1 MCPIA
6 QPDGHGCP
14 RLVDEAVPGKA
25 AVIDDVVI
33 GLEDAVGE
41 PVVADE
47 LPDVFDRVELGRL
60 RRQRHKGD
68 IVGDVELGRKVPAGL
83 TAEQHGLPASPFGRS
98 RPDAKPWRRY
108 CSAAEQARRRS
119 LEPGK
124 WPRRCRPSAS
134 ADRAV
139 PRGVSR
145 AAPSPGDL
153 VLLSDP
159 GLVLHEGSAV
169 NGLLAVA
176 PPVESKKIQ
185 SVWVRGCPASQL
197 LLRHLTCGRVPTRSR
212 TIMPL

>member
-1 MCPIA
+1 MSRWSGPMCPIA
-6 QPDGHGCP
+6 QADGHDCP

-33 GLEDAVGE
+33 GSEDAVGE

-47 LPDVFDRVELGRL
+47 
-60 RRQRHKGD
+60 
-68 IVGDVELGRKVPAGL
+68 
-83 TAEQHGLPASPFGRS
+83 

-145 AAPSPGDL
+145 AAPIAG
-153 VLLSDP
+153 
-159 GLVLHEGSAV
+159 
-169 NGLLAVA
+169 
-176 PPVESKKIQ
+176 
-185 SVWVRGCPASQL
+185 
-197 LLRHLTCGRVPTRSR
+197 
-212 TIMPL
+212 